1 MLQTHYKNAYICTA
15 HASHFTNDIM
25 HRHRLALQFLSSGTP
40 LCVHTSAASCGSFF
54 IPIFWHCITWGMSG
68 CWSELS
74 TNHEVEVPI
83 IYSKVNFFFFTKSRN
98 NVLQQVLPSCLLNAT
113 WRKLCCVGSFSA
125 TGPIEHAK
133 SIVNRISWLDITN
146 VCLQNMI

>member
-1 MLQTHYKNAYICTA
+1 
-15 HASHFTNDIM
+15 
-25 HRHRLALQFLSSGTP
+25 
-40 LCVHTSAASCGSFF
+40 
-54 IPIFWHCITWGMSG
+54 MSG

-113 WRKLCCVGSFSA
+113 
-125 TGPIEHAK
+125 
-133 SIVNRISWLDITN
+133 
-146 VCLQNMI
+146 